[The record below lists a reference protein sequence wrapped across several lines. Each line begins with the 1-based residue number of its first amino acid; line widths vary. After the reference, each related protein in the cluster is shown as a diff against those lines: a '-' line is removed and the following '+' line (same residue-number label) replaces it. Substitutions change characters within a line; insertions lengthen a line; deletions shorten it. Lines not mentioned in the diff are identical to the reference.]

1 MYIVL
6 KGIIHL
12 VLLVAFVW
20 FGRFIVEHVKAI
32 REGLR
37 EGMDEG
43 RLEVA
48 QELDE
53 EERLNFLKSQ
63 VPLVERIALAIAA
76 PFRVAQ
82 VESNLES
89 ISLYQVGQLDSKKKE
104 ALKETLERDFGF
116 PDAYDKEPVSTQ
128 MMELL
133 LALEDT
139 SHWGEVLLR
148 SIQLFILT
156 ASADLGYIQFYNY
169 SDQAAAF
176 IAKIQNANLHSWKE
190 FADRFLKE
198 EKEAEL
204 NSFAGRSFLRYWISR
219 LLNGQGSP
227 WKLPWETVLNFEY
240 IQTQF
245 IPLEKQKELLDNW
258 QGLDS
263 CIASKRIMEDGCKV
277 GSMDRSEPV
286 TVSDSGWCFLAGDE
300 TEEYMADISHFGA
313 YSLNNV
319 CNHDQAVIPYLTA
332 PYGTRFERT
341 ESEEFCVI
349 EAEQENEYNGR
360 RGIYQK

>member
-6 KGIIHL
+6 KGIVHL
-12 VLLVAFVW
+12 VLIVAIVW
-20 FGRFIVEHVKAI
+20 FARFIVGHVKAI

-43 RLEVA
+43 RLEA
-48 QELDE
+48 EKELE
-53 EERLNFLKSQ
+53 EEEQLNFLKSQ
-63 VPLVERIALAIAA
+63 VPLVERIALALAG

-82 VESNLES
+82 VESDLES
-89 ISLYQVGQLDSKKKE
+89 ISLYQVGRLDSKKKE
-104 ALKETLERDFGF
+104 DLKQTLERDFGF
-116 PDAYDKEPVSTQ
+116 PDAHDEKPVATQ

-133 LALEDT
+133 LVLEET

-156 ASADLGYIQFYNY
+156 ASADLGYIQFYDY

-176 IAKIQNANLHSWKE
+176 VVKIQCANLHSWKE
-190 FADRFLKE
+190 FADEFLKE

-219 LLNGQGSP
+219 LLNGQASP

-240 IQTQF
+240 TQTQF
-245 IPLEKQKELLDNW
+245 IPLEKQKELLDNC
-258 QGLDS
+258 QGSAS

-277 GSMDRSEPV
+277 GRMERSEPV
-286 TVSDSGWCFLAGDE
+286 TASDSGWCFLAGDE
-300 TEEYMADISHFGA
+300 TEEYIEDISHFGA

-319 CNHDQAVIPYLTA
+319 CNHDQDVMPYLTA
-332 PYGTRFERT
+332 SNGTRFERT
-341 ESEEFCVI
+341 ESGEFYRI
-349 EAEQENEYNGR
+349 KAD
-360 RGIYQK
+360 